1 MEGDSPV
8 QGFYRDKVKGVSF
21 QMGRSFL
28 GERKVSAEDKL
39 TLY

>member
-8 QGFYRDKVKGVSF
+8 QGFYRDKVKAVSF
-21 QMGRSFL
+21 QMG
-28 GERKVSAEDKL
+28 KVSAEDKL